1 MRIGGKEI
9 SNWWLLGGGAGLVLV
24 VYLYKRSASASSS
37 GTSTGT
43 DPVTGLPYSE
53 DNTVDPLTGMTY
65 LAEAQEYG
73 SVSAAE
79 AAVSG
84 SSGFDAS
91 GESAFS
97 GTAGG
102 STGTTTTTS
111 TTGSYATNA
120 AWAQA
125 VTAGLTSLGYS
136 STDIAAALGLYFAG
150 APLGSGSDGVSYASI
165 VQAAVAEFGP
175 PPVGTYSIIPEPS
188 SGGGGSGDGGTTG
201 TGTGGGGQNGT
212 PSGPVTGSPPV
223 VKVAPTGFRVVSV
236 TGGDNVNLAWNAVK
250 GATGYVIAYGPTSGS
265 QEYKQGV
272 GGGGT
277 TEATVPGVGAG
288 SAGKHYFEL
297 WAVPAAT
304 GGPHAG
310 PIEATTT
317 KS

>member
-1 MRIGGKEI
+1 MKIGGKEI
-9 SNWWLLGGGAGLVLV
+9 SNWWLLGGGGGLVLV

-37 GTSTGT
+37 TSGTTGT

-53 DNTVDPLTGMTY
+53 DSTVDPLTGMTY

-79 AAVSG
+79 AA
-84 SSGFDAS
+84 SSGGSGYSAS
-91 GESAFS
+91 GESPYS

-111 TTGSYATNA
+111 STGSYATNA

-150 APLGSGSDGVSYASI
+150 AALGSGSDGVSYASI

-175 PPVGTYSIIPEPS
+175 PPVGTYSIISEPS
-188 SGGGGSGDGGTTG
+188 SGGGGSGDGGT
-201 TGTGGGGQNGT
+201 TGGGGQNGT
-212 PSGPVTGSPPV
+212 PSGPVTGSGPPPV
-223 VKVAPTGFRVVSV
+223 VKVAPTGFRVVNV
-236 TGGDNVNLAWNAVK
+236 TGGDNVALAWNAVK

-272 GGGGT
+272 SGGGT
-277 TEATVPGVGAG
+277 TSAIVPGVGAG